1 MTNKPKPTAPGK
13 SASHFQVSDLLKAEG
28 LARCGLSTDHIAV
41 LLDYDRETFL
51 QMSKRDHRIF
61 EALER
66 GRTLGI
72 AEVARALHQS
82 ARSGTDTGAAKFFLE
97 RIASGQFAPP
107 RQAPPTI
114 IVHAAPNSREDD
126 AKQIDHMAKR
136 FERQR
141 ALIDGK
147 VIDLDQPDGSQGTDQ
162 YPPNTK

>member
-28 LARCGLSTDHIAV
+28 FARCGLSTDHIAV

-66 GRTLGI
+66 GR
-72 AEVARALHQS
+72 AL
-82 ARSGTDTGAAKFFLE
+82 GTDTGAAKFFLE
-97 RIASGQFAPP
+97 RIASGQFAAP

-147 VIDLDQPDGSQGTDQ
+147 VIHLDQPDGSQGT
-162 YPPNTK
+162 Y